1 MVWKSAFIQLSGR
14 RPLRR
19 RRGPVPLP
27 HDSWDDTLALP
38 RPPVESRR
46 PGRHTWAVVSVG
58 VASIVAL
65 VTLAIAQPGFVG
77 PGTDP
82 TPGLS
87 TQDGAQPAGPGMAA
101 MHSMPAQPDPST
113 SPAQGGADGTRPNGS
128 APPIDPSDPSDPSS
142 AADGDSASA
151 GTTSGPPAV
160 VVEAEAAVRTG
171 SAAVSADPST
181 SGGAFVGGVG
191 DWGDPAGPG
200 MLLYPSV
207 NLPTAG
213 RWRLTIYFLD
223 PGPTGQRKATVVVSG
238 ADPYDIRFAGWPTCC
253 GTRTVTMTLAAG
265 PHTIVISNPTGTAPA
280 IDYLTF
286 TLLLT

>member
-19 RRGPVPLP
+19 RRGPAPLP
-27 HDSWDDTLALP
+27 DDSWDDTLALP

-65 VTLAIAQPGFVG
+65 VTLAIALPGFVG
-77 PGTDP
+77 PGTGP

-101 MHSMPAQPDPST
+101 MHSMPVVST
-113 SPAQGGADGTRPNGS
+113 SPPATVTGGPGGTRANGS
-128 APPIDPSDPSDPSS
+128 GPPTDQSGSDSESGSPLAGSTS
-142 AADGDSASA
+142 A
-151 GTTSGPPAV
+151 PPAV
-160 VVEAEAAVRTG
+160 VVEAETGIRAG
-171 SAAVSADPST
+171 SAAVTADASA
-181 SGGAFVGGVG
+181 SGGAYVDRLG
-191 DWGDPAGPG
+191 DWGDAAGPG
-200 MLLYPSV
+200 MLVFTSV
-207 NLPTAG
+207 NLPSTG
-213 RWRLTIYFLD
+213 TWRLTIYFLD

-238 ADPYDIRFAGWPTCC
+238 ADPCDIRFAGSADVLWHPDRHHDPRR
-253 GTRTVTMTLAAG
+253 RTAHDLIT
-265 PHTIVISNPTGTAPA
+265 NPAGTAPA
-280 IDYLTF
+280 IDYFTF